1 MRSLRARV
9 TKWLERRWYG
19 TTPPNLVLRA
29 LSTLFERVATARRR
43 RFLAASATG
52 RVAAAREPQ
61 RAEVPVIIVGNLAVG
76 GAGKTPLVIALVEA
90 LRARGYRPGVISRG
104 YGRRT
109 DDARRVQ
116 PDATAATVG
125 DEPVLIARRT
135 RAPVAVAAQRIE
147 AARLLTDSGQVDV
160 LIGDDGLQH
169 YGLARDIEILVIDGV
184 RRYGNG
190 RLLPA
195 GPLREP
201 LERAAACDFIVC
213 NGGTPQPGE
222 IPMRL
227 ELLQAMPLN
236 GAPPRPLATWAGRRV
251 HAVAGIGNPQRF
263 FEMLRGLGLEL
274 EPHAFADHHAYV
286 AADLEFGDEAPVL
299 MTEKDAVKCRDFARP
314 HWYAVPVEAVLPES
328 FFDAVAARLATLQ
341 GGNP

>member
-1 MRSLRARV
+1 MRSLRARA

-19 TTPPNLVLRA
+19 STPPNLVLRA
-29 LSTLFERVATARRR
+29 LAVLFERVATARRR
-43 RFLAASATG
+43 RFLAAL
-52 RVAAAREPQ
+52 AAGHGAPGQEPQ
-61 RAEVPVIIVGNLAVG
+61 RAAVPVVLVGNLAVG

-109 DDARRVQ
+109 DDARRVP
-116 PDATAATVG
+116 PDATAAMVG

-135 RAPVAVAAQRIE
+135 GVPVAVAARRIE
-147 AARLLTDSGQVDV
+147 AARLLTAAGEVDV

-169 YGLARDIEILVIDGV
+169 YALARDIEVLVIDGA

-201 LERAAACDFIVC
+201 LARAAACDFIVC
-213 NGGTPQPGE
+213 NGGTPQAGE
-222 IPMRL
+222 IPML
-227 ELLQAMPLN
+227 LKLLQAMPLD
-236 GAPPRPLATWAGRRV
+236 GAPPRSLATWAGRRV
-251 HAVAGIGNPQRF
+251 HAVAGMGNPQRF

-286 AADLEFGDEAPVL
+286 AADLEFGDATPVL

-314 HWYAVPVEAVLPES
+314 HWYAVPVEAVLPEN
-328 FFDAVAARLATLQ
+328 FFDAVAARLAPLQ
-341 GGNP
+341 GGTP